1 MNTIQ
6 SARRF
11 GIKSLLALLASIVLF
26 APHAYAETYVA
37 GQVGMT
43 FPQAL
48 SSGEVDTARNRR
60 P

>member
-11 GIKSLLALLASIVLF
+11 GIKSLLALLASIVLY
-26 APHAYAETYVA
+26 APQAYAETYVA
-37 GQVGMT
+37 GQFGMT
-43 FPQAL
+43 FPQ
-48 SSGEVDTARNRR
+48 SPQYGEVYTTRIRR